1 MLIEL
6 AGTKLVEEQIQ
17 GGVEDTAG
25 DCVGRVI
32 GGRIA
37 EFDSVDKGSYSFRYP
52 VTLADLPSLPNIPR
66 VGGQQVI
73 NLLQVRDVITQVALT
88 LDGATYGIADQVE
101 MREEYEA
108 IYDCSDE
115 YFYGTPGATTWNVSP
130 GKNTW
135 EYDPDEYPLLIDWT
149 IPDADKE

>member
-108 IYDCSDE
+108 VMGSE
-115 YFYGTPGATTWNVSP
+115 WGA
-130 GKNTW
+130 
-135 EYDPDEYPLLIDWT
+135 Y
-149 IPDADKE
+149 